1 MDFLL
6 PVRDV
11 SHYSICTVTSVTNI
25 TVIYVVTVMPRAKV
39 ATPAR
44 FRQETIAVRQMLGR
58 VEKVG
63 LHPAIAGGS
72 FAGQNCHIPGQSF
85 ASLQVCGLAL
95 EQSAWGYRHPDRKLL
110 NPSLSGRLPLA
121 CD

>member
-85 ASLQVCGLAL
+85 ASPAGMWAGTRAERLGL
-95 EQSAWGYRHPDRKLL
+95 
-110 NPSLSGRLPLA
+110 PSSRSKVA
-121 CD
+121 